1 MDGPPGNV
9 RGTSLTRRGL
19 GNRFRSLWWGQV
31 VSQVGDYVAYAT
43 LPLFILQLSDRT
55 LDFALTYAL
64 ESVPVVLFG
73 LVGGVLLDR
82 LPLRVVMI
90 TADLARALTFFGL
103 GFLALDPSP
112 RTISFVFVLA
122 FVSGTFS
129 AAFQNGLYALLP
141 AVVDPSDLPTANGRI
156 AVSQQVALVVG
167 PALAGAMA
175 ATVGLAPGF
184 VINGVTFLVS
194 AGSVWLVGS
203 VPPRI
208 ARDQRSR
215 FLEEAAH
222 GLRFLWHEPRLRAS
236 TLAAAVA
243 NGAVGFI
250 ESTLAVLA
258 TGVLGAEKS
267 AFGLML
273 ATLGLGGIAG
283 AFLAPRISRL
293 IGLGKTMTMGM
304 FVFGLALWALIH
316 QTIGGTAIFLLFT
329 MFLGI
334 SLVNVPLVT
343 VRQTY
348 TPTAM
353 LGRVITA
360 ARTIG
365 WSTLPLGS
373 LVGAALADSTSY
385 FTVARY
391 TPLPLLV
398 AGLGLMFTRIWSDTE
413 GPQGG
418 RRIAA
423 RSPRRSRPL

>member
-1 MDGPPGNV
+1 MDGPHGDQ
-9 RGTSLTRRGL
+9 GGSRRSRRRL
-19 GNRFRSLWWGQV
+19 GDRFRNLWWGQA
-31 VSQVGDYVAYAT
+31 VSQVGDYVAYTT
-43 LPLFILQLSDRT
+43 LPLFVLQIGDRT

-82 LPLRVVMI
+82 LPLRGVMI
-90 TADLARALTFFGL
+90 TADLIRAATFFAL
-103 GFLALDPSP
+103 GFLAIEPNPHTLSL
-112 RTISFVFVLA
+112 VFILA

-141 AVVDPSDLPTANGRI
+141 AVVDAADLPTANGRI
-156 AVSQQVALVVG
+156 AVSQQVALVAG
-167 PALAGAMA
+167 PALAGGLA

-184 VINGVTFLVS
+184 ALNGLTFLIS
-194 AGSVWLVGS
+194 AVSVWLVGS

-222 GLRFLWHEPRLRAS
+222 GLRFLWSEPRLRAS

-250 ESTLAVLA
+250 ESTVAVLH
-258 TGVLGAEKS
+258 TEVLGAEES
-267 AFGLML
+267 TFGLML
-273 ATLGLGGIAG
+273 AALGLGGIVG
-283 AFLAPRISRL
+283 AVLAPRVSRV
-293 IGLGKTMTMGM
+293 IGLGKTMTVGM
-304 FVFGLALWALIH
+304 FIFGLALWALIH
-316 QTIGGTAIFLLFT
+316 QTFGPTAIFLLFA
-329 MFLGI
+329 MFFGI

-343 VRQTY
+343 VRQIY

-365 WSTLPLGS
+365 WSTLPIGS

-385 FTVARY
+385 FSVAQF
-391 TPLPLLV
+391 TPLLLLA
-398 AGLGLMFTRIWSDTE
+398 AGFGLIFTRIWSDTE
-413 GPQGG
+413 GPQAG
-418 RRIAA
+418 RRIASRTA
-423 RSPRRSRPL
+423 R